1 MKIISELSASCDIS
15 EIFSVKKVIK
25 LLQKNL
31 DGMKKSR
38 TFALP
43 LENGRLVRLR
53 VLRKTGAEK

>member
-31 DGMKKSR
+31 DGMKKVV
-38 TFALP
+38 P
-43 LENGRLVRLR
+43 LHSLW
-53 VLRKTGAEK
+53 KTGG